1 MAEGRFEDLLAL
13 DRDVARAAKALASWR
28 VVLADRPD
36 EAAESDPFDGL
47 RAVAARSTWQRL
59 AELSPSATDE
69 PLRAAL
75 RRWVLALVQ
84 ARVGSVD
91 DVAWAREAATA
102 RGHYEG
108 ERQRRVSW
116 REAWRGVASGRSA
129 AEARLWLEAAS
140 DAAAPLAPVA
150 RLRSA
155 RRAEVARRM
164 GLAHPWAPVASVDL
178 GRLRASAARFLER
191 TDDLSRAV
199 WRESLGAEA
208 EVAAVLH
215 AAVAREAGDGWPARL
230 TPRWIDEQFGAGVRG
245 LPLDLPALPATLG
258 AASFA
263 RALALFGYA
272 FRVASAQRT
281 MPFAIA
287 NDPWFV
293 GAHRLAFVFGAL
305 AADPEFHVRALGV
318 GRRIAERQA
327 RVLARTALLEAR
339 LGAARVFLGEA
350 EGSPSDA
357 FDEIGARLFPEGRA
371 PLDRRLMCVWPA
383 PRVDEPARWIALL
396 QAPGLRGALRDGF
409 DVDWFRNPRA
419 WAHLV
424 SLGAGPAFEAVDES
438 SLEPGADAVV
448 RSFEYALG

>member
-28 VVLADRPD
+28 AVLADRPD

-47 RAVAARSTWQRL
+47 RVVAAKSTWERL
-59 AELSPSATDE
+59 GELSPSAADE

-84 ARVGSVD
+84 ARVGAVD

-102 RGHYEG
+102 RGLYEG
-108 ERQRRVSW
+108 ERHWRVSW
-116 REAWRGVASGRSA
+116 REAWRGLASGRSA

-199 WRESLGAEA
+199 WRESLGAEPG
-208 EVAAVLH
+208 VAAVLH

-230 TPRWIDEQFGAGVRG
+230 TPRWIEEQFGAGVRG

-263 RALALFGYA
+263 RALALFGHA
-272 FRVASAQRT
+272 FRVASAQRSL
-281 MPFAIA
+281 PFALA
-287 NDPWFV
+287 SEPWF
-293 GAHRLAFVFGAL
+293 
-305 AADPEFHVRALGV
+305 D
-318 GRRIAERQA
+318 RRPPA
-327 RVLARTALLEAR
+327 RVR
-339 LGAARVFLGEA
+339 
-350 EGSPSDA
+350 
-357 FDEIGARLFPEGRA
+357 
-371 PLDRRLMCVWPA
+371 
-383 PRVDEPARWIALL
+383 
-396 QAPGLRGALRDGF
+396 LRGARGGSR
-409 DVDWFRNPRA
+409 VSCPRA
-419 WAHLV
+419 RRRSADRRAAGTRPRAH
-424 SLGAGPAFEAVDES
+424 GAPRGAPGRGARHPRRGRGGARVTPSTRSARAS
-438 SLEPGADAVV
+438 SAP
-448 RSFEYALG
+448 RSIAA